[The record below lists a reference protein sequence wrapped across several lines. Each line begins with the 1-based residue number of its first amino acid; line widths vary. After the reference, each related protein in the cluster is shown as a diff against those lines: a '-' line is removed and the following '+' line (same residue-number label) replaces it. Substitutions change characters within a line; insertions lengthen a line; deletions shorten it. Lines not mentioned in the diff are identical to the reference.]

1 MALSGVAL
9 FKAGHRKISTKN
21 SQIWRTELFFFFGCY
36 CRQRTTP
43 KLSAPRWVAIWFV
56 KPLVTPLHIHS
67 MHRALCL
74 QRGLLSWWRKDRM
87 TGYRKRGRAFW
98 VRSWLQKGPDCQ
110 VTCNDVRAQ
119 HNPKTPAS
127 QPANKSLNNNRKIT
141 KLRCQSC
148 SFRPLPFT
156 WNRKNSR
163 KRAYILKDSRSILF
177 LPFGNK
183 VLTSKETVLWMS
195 PAAFPWGVFFGFLF
209 KAVWNYSEQGIIFF
223 FFLTVNSNCAWEKQE
238 PLREGKYFAPFSLS
252 R

>member
-1 MALSGVAL
+1 MS
-9 FKAGHRKISTKN
+9 
-21 SQIWRTELFFFFGCY
+21 
-36 CRQRTTP
+36 
-43 KLSAPRWVAIWFV
+43 
-56 KPLVTPLHIHS
+56 
-67 MHRALCL
+67 
-74 QRGLLSWWRKDRM
+74 
-87 TGYRKRGRAFW
+87 KRGKAFW

-163 KRAYILKDSRSILF
+163 KRVYILKDSRSILF

-209 KAVWNYSEQGIIFF
+209 KAVCGSFRNYSEQGIFF